1 MTAVD
6 LGVDA
11 MKCVLSAVIS
21 LLALSASAQ
30 AVDDID
36 LKHLKATNRCFK
48 CDLSEAKLREA
59 NLSGADL
66 REANLFGAQL
76 FGADL
81 SGAELSGADL
91 SEPDL
96 QLTSELTQQQVL
108 SACSDPERPPKL
120 PSGLESPPS
129 CAD

>member
-11 MKCVLSAVIS
+11 MKCVLLAVIS

-66 REANLFGAQL
+66 REANLFGAEL

-81 SGAELSGADL
+81 SGADLRGANL
-91 SEPDL
+91 VRA
-96 QLTSELTQQQVL
+96 QIGRAHV
-108 SACSDPERPPKL
+108 
-120 PSGLESPPS
+120 
-129 CAD
+129 